1 MPDSH
6 AVKDEL
12 IRRLD
17 LKPHPEGGF
26 FSETYRSAER
36 VIRDSDHGDLLPAL
50 RRRAFGVAPDQV
62 RRGLAFLCG
71 RTVERPCARRDGR
84 IGDT

>member
-12 IRRLD
+12 IRRFD

-26 FSETYRSAER
+26 FSETYRVGA
-36 VIRDSDHGDLLPAL
+36 DA
-50 RRRAFGVAPDQV
+50 
-62 RRGLAFLCG
+62 
-71 RTVERPCARRDGR
+71 
-84 IGDT
+84 